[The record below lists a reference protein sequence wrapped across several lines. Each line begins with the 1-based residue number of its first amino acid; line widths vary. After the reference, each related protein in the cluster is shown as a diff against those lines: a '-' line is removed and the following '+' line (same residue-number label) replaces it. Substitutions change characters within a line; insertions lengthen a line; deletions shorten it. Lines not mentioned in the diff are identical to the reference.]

1 MAVRERTA
9 WISFVTMAVAF
20 GAYFLLVFGPAR
32 VGGTGQV
39 GLLAMCVAAV
49 VVLQIALHIAAAVA
63 SALAGDREPAGPA
76 DERERL
82 IDLRATRIGFYAMTT
97 AALLAIFTIHLG
109 AGTVLLANAMFAAV
123 VVGELVRSGCI
134 ILGYRRG

>member
-1 MAVRERTA
+1 
-9 WISFVTMAVAF
+9 
-20 GAYFLLVFGPAR
+20 
-32 VGGTGQV
+32 
-39 GLLAMCVAAV
+39 MCVAAV

-63 SALAGDREPAGPA
+63 SALTGEREPTGPA

-82 IDLRATRIGFYAMTT
+82 IDLKATRAAFYALTT

-109 AGTVLLANAMFAAV
+109 AHTVLLANAMFAAV
-123 VVGELVRSGCI
+123 VLGELVRSGCI